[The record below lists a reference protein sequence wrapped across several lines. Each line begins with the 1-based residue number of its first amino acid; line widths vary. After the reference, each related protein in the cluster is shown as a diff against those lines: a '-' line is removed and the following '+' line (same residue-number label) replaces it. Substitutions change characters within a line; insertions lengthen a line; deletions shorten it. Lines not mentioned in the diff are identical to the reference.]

1 MMRRKLYMLI
11 ESLSIIKEI
20 PQFEVIR
27 NVKFNLNGLNLIVDK
42 PNASGNGIGKTTF
55 LRLIDIA
62 MGATEIS
69 SLYKDKEQSSENKE
83 LKNFIENSK
92 VFIKMIL
99 FNPNLK
105 ENIELEVDLFT
116 NGGRRI
122 NGHRANYNEYT
133 SYLNQI
139 IFNNK
144 NKKPSFRKLI
154 GKFVRIKMDGDN
166 DKFLKFASPYTKD
179 DEYQNIY
186 DFLFKFQNEN
196 ISEEILNL
204 RKRIKELDK
213 EFKTIKANF
222 SYDSVEQINTA
233 LSSINNTLN
242 ELKRKQKNYI
252 SNDIILDENK
262 IIANRNYYANLNSEI
277 EKLEFDINIIHSNI
291 SDLEKED
298 NNIDL
303 GTLKEFYDEVNEQI
317 SNMSISFE
325 KLIIFNEKLK
335 NNKLQT
341 NKKILA
347 NKLKQL
353 EEIQLQKI
361 RFYEQNKEAMFLI
374 ESGTVSDYL
383 ENQSRILEYE
393 NKKGKTEEA
402 ERIYSQYEDELS
414 ITKQKLEKT
423 ENFLDSSNIEDKIE
437 NFNKIFGDFS
447 IRTLGS
453 SYYLY
458 TTKEKFPLKIS
469 NTIGPISTGNKKT
482 AIAAFDMSYFQ
493 FAKENNIDCPNFIVH
508 DVLENI
514 DKNDLDNT
522 LKLAKEI
529 GCQYIIA
536 MLKEKAD
543 NQKEISEDDIILTL
557 SEDDKLFRV

>member
-1 MMRRKLYMLI
+1 MLI

-122 NGHRANYNEYT
+122 NGHKANYNEYT

-204 RKRIKELDK
+204 RKRVKELDK

-325 KLIIFNEKLK
+325 KLIVFNEKLK

-347 NKLKQL
+347 NRLKQL

-414 ITKQKLEKT
+414 ITKQKLEKA
-423 ENFLDSSNIEDKIE
+423 ENSLDSSNIEDKIE

>member
-1 MMRRKLYMLI
+1 MLI

-122 NGHRANYNEYT
+122 NGHKANYNEYT

-204 RKRIKELDK
+204 RKRVKELDK

-347 NKLKQL
+347 NRLKQL

-414 ITKQKLEKT
+414 ITKQKLEKA
-423 ENFLDSSNIEDKIE
+423 ENSLDSSNIEDKIE

>member
-1 MMRRKLYMLI
+1 MLI

-122 NGHRANYNEYT
+122 NGHKANYNEYT

-204 RKRIKELDK
+204 RKRVKELDK

-347 NKLKQL
+347 NRLKQL

-402 ERIYSQYEDELS
+402 ERIYSQYEDKLS
-414 ITKQKLEKT
+414 ITKQKLEKA
-423 ENFLDSSNIEDKIE
+423 ENSLDSSNIEDKIE

>member
-1 MMRRKLYMLI
+1 MLI

-122 NGHRANYNEYT
+122 NGHKANYNEYT

-204 RKRIKELDK
+204 RKRVKELEK

-222 SYDSVEQINTA
+222 SYYSVEQINTA

-303 GTLKEFYDEVNEQI
+303 GTLKEFYDGVNEQI
-317 SNMSISFE
+317 SNMSTSFE

-353 EEIQLQKI
+353 EEIQLQKS
-361 RFYEQNKEAMFLI
+361 RFYERNKEAMFLI

-414 ITKQKLEKT
+414 ITKQKLEKA
-423 ENFLDSSNIEDKIE
+423 ENSLDISNIEDKIE

-543 NQKEISEDDIILTL
+543 NQIEISGDDIILTL

>member
-1 MMRRKLYMLI
+1 MLI

-83 LKNFIENSK
+83 LKSFIENSK

-105 ENIELEVDLFT
+105 EDIELEVDLFT

-122 NGHRANYNEYT
+122 NGHKANYNEYT

-139 IFNNK
+139 VFNNK

-204 RKRIKELDK
+204 RKRVKELDK

-291 SDLEKED
+291 TDLEKED

-353 EEIQLQKI
+353 EEIQLQKSQ
-361 RFYEQNKEAMFLI
+361 FYEQNKEAMFLI

-414 ITKQKLEKT
+414 ITKQKLEKA
-423 ENFLDSSNIEDKIE
+423 ENSLDSSNIEDKIE

-514 DKNDLDNT
+514 DKNDLDKT

>member
-1 MMRRKLYMLI
+1 MLI

-122 NGHRANYNEYT
+122 NGHKANYNEYT

-204 RKRIKELDK
+204 RKRVKELDK

-325 KLIIFNEKLK
+325 KLIVFNEKLK

-347 NKLKQL
+347 NRLEQL

-414 ITKQKLEKT
+414 ITKQKLEKA
-423 ENFLDSSNIEDKIE
+423 ENSLDSSNIEDKIE

>member
-1 MMRRKLYMLI
+1 
-11 ESLSIIKEI
+11 
-20 PQFEVIR
+20 
-27 NVKFNLNGLNLIVDK
+27 
-42 PNASGNGIGKTTF
+42 
-55 LRLIDIA
+55 
-62 MGATEIS
+62 
-69 SLYKDKEQSSENKE
+69 
-83 LKNFIENSK
+83 
-92 VFIKMIL
+92 MIL

-122 NGHRANYNEYT
+122 NGHKANYNEYT

-204 RKRIKELDK
+204 RKRVKELDK

-325 KLIIFNEKLK
+325 KLIVFNEKLK

-347 NKLKQL
+347 NRLKQL

-414 ITKQKLEKT
+414 ITKQKLEKA
-423 ENFLDSSNIEDKIE
+423 ENSLDSSNIEDKIE

>member
-1 MMRRKLYMLI
+1 MLI

-55 LRLIDIA
+55 LRLIDIV

-122 NGHRANYNEYT
+122 NGHKANYNEYT

-139 IFNNK
+139 IFNNR

-204 RKRIKELDK
+204 RKRVKELDK

-277 EKLEFDINIIHSNI
+277 EKLEFDIDIIHSNI

-317 SNMSISFE
+317 SNMSISFK

-383 ENQSRILEYE
+383 KNQSRILEYE

-414 ITKQKLEKT
+414 ITKQKLEKA
-423 ENFLDSSNIEDKIE
+423 ENLLDSSNIEDKIE

>member
-1 MMRRKLYMLI
+1 MLI

-122 NGHRANYNEYT
+122 NGHKANYNEYT

-204 RKRIKELDK
+204 RKRVKELDK

-222 SYDSVEQINTA
+222 SYYSVEQINTA

-317 SNMSISFE
+317 SNMSTSFE

-353 EEIQLQKI
+353 EEIQLQKS
-361 RFYEQNKEAMFLI
+361 RFYERNKEAMFLI

-402 ERIYSQYEDELS
+402 ERIYSQYEDKLS
-414 ITKQKLEKT
+414 ITKQKLEKA
-423 ENFLDSSNIEDKIE
+423 ENSLDISNIEDKIE

-543 NQKEISEDDIILTL
+543 NQIEISGDDIILTL

>member
-1 MMRRKLYMLI
+1 MLI

-122 NGHRANYNEYT
+122 NGHKANYNEYT

-204 RKRIKELDK
+204 RKRVKELEK

-222 SYDSVEQINTA
+222 SYYSVEQINTA

-317 SNMSISFE
+317 SNMSTSFE

-353 EEIQLQKI
+353 EEIQLQKS
-361 RFYEQNKEAMFLI
+361 RFYERNKEAMFLI

-402 ERIYSQYEDELS
+402 ERIYSQYEDKLS
-414 ITKQKLEKT
+414 ITKQKLEKA
-423 ENFLDSSNIEDKIE
+423 ENSLDISNIEDKIE

-543 NQKEISEDDIILTL
+543 NQIEISGDDIILTL

>member
-1 MMRRKLYMLI
+1 MLI

-122 NGHRANYNEYT
+122 NGHKANYNEYT

-204 RKRIKELDK
+204 RKRVKELDK

-353 EEIQLQKI
+353 EEIQLQKS

-402 ERIYSQYEDELS
+402 ERIYSQYEAELS
-414 ITKQKLEKT
+414 ITKQKLET
-423 ENFLDSSNIEDKIE
+423 AENSLDSSNIEDKIE

>member
-1 MMRRKLYMLI
+1 MLI

-83 LKNFIENSK
+83 LKSFIENSK

-122 NGHRANYNEYT
+122 NGHKANYNEYT

-139 IFNNK
+139 VFNNK

-204 RKRIKELDK
+204 RKRVKELDK

-291 SDLEKED
+291 TDLEKED

-353 EEIQLQKI
+353 EEIQLQKSQ
-361 RFYEQNKEAMFLI
+361 FYEQNKEAMFLI

-414 ITKQKLEKT
+414 ITKQKLEKA
-423 ENFLDSSNIEDKIE
+423 ENSLDSSNIEDKIE

-514 DKNDLDNT
+514 DKNDLDKT

>member
-1 MMRRKLYMLI
+1 MLI

-122 NGHRANYNEYT
+122 NGHKANYNEYT

-204 RKRIKELDK
+204 RKRVKELDK

-414 ITKQKLEKT
+414 ITKQKLEKA

-493 FAKENNIDCPNFIVH
+493 FAKENNIYCPNFIVH

-522 LKLAKEI
+522 LKLSKEI